1 MNFIGYLVK
10 EDKKMSTVT
19 IELTDRED
27 GKVGIE
33 IKVMDFDEKSNAIGL
48 AQTIETFIAR
58 MVESLPTKEEPL
70 IIETNPK
77 LVMVK

>member
-1 MNFIGYLVK
+1 
-10 EDKKMSTVT
+10 MSKVT
-19 IELTDRED
+19 IELKDRED

-33 IKVMDFDEKSNAIGL
+33 IMVMDFDEKSNAIGL
-48 AQTIETFIAR
+48 GQTIETFIAR
-58 MVESLPTKEEPL
+58 MVEALPEDTEEKSL